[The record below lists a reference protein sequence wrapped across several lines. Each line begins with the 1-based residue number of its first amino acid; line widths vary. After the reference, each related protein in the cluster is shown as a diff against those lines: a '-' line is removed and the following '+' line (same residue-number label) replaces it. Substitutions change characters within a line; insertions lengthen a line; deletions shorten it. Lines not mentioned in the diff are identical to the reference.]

1 MIKKIL
7 IANRGE
13 IALRIIR
20 TCKEMG
26 IKTVALCP
34 KPGEEQNFLET
45 SLAQEYYFLE
55 REGALGYLDQKR
67 LIEIA
72 KKAKVDAI
80 HPGYGFLAENWR
92 FAKTCLRNNIRFLGP
107 HFKTLMRLEDKI
119 EAKRLA
125 QRIGIPTLPGS
136 GGSIKTKGDLFK
148 WVMRIR
154 PPFVL
159 KARRGGGGI
168 GIRVINGQISFGEIF
183 STSLGIQRQM
193 SMAFSDTDF
202 FLEKYLPEAKHIEFQ
217 ILGDGEKFIH
227 LGERECTIQR
237 RFQKLLEESPS
248 TFLSPKKREEIGNS
262 VIKLARELRY
272 RGVGTVE
279 FLIDP
284 AKNFYFMEI
293 NPRIQVE
300 HPVTEAV
307 TGIDLV
313 EQQIRVAQGEK
324 IKITQEDI
332 FFNGWAIEVRINAE
346 DPQKNFQPL
355 PGKILKYLPPG
366 GQGIFLHT
374 FLHEGQEIYPYFDS
388 LLAKLISWGKNRE
401 EAISKLKRALDEFV
415 IDGVPTTI
423 PLFKALLQK
432 KDFLEGNFTTDFV
445 EKSGILKE
453 LKPQIPKKEVAKAEE
468 KLEEKEIAEII
479 FQIYQELKKSEGQV
493 FISEKFR
500 NKGTPSERE
509 FSSNWVMSERLK
521 MLE

>member
-1 MIKKIL
+1 M
-7 IANRGE
+7 
-13 IALRIIR
+13 RIIR

-26 IKTVALCP
+26 IKTAALCP

-45 SLAQEYYFLE
+45 TMANEYYFLD
-55 REGALGYLDQKR
+55 REGSQGYLDQRR

-72 KKAKVDAI
+72 KKARADAI

-92 FAKTCLRNNIRFLGP
+92 FAKTCRKNNIIFIGP
-107 HFKTLMRLEDKI
+107 HFNTLRRLEDKI
-119 EAKRLA
+119 EAKRFA
-125 QRIGIPTLPGS
+125 QKVGIPVLPGS

-168 GIRVINGQISFGEIF
+168 GIRAINGQISFGEIF
-183 STSLGIQRQM
+183 STSLGIKRQM
-193 SMAFSDTDF
+193 SMAFSDTDY
-202 FLEKYLPEAKHIEFQ
+202 FLEKCLTEAKHIEFQ
-217 ILGDGEKFIH
+217 ILGDGEKFLH

-237 RFQKLLEESPS
+237 RFQKLLEEAPS
-248 TFLSPKKREEIGNS
+248 TFLDAKKREELGNLA
-262 VIKLARELRY
+262 VKLARELRY
-272 RGVGTVE
+272 QGAGTIE
-279 FLIDP
+279 FLMDP
-284 AKNFYFMEI
+284 DQNFYFIEI

-300 HPVTEAV
+300 HSVTEAI

-313 EQQIRVAQGEK
+313 EQQIRIARGER
-324 IKITQEDI
+324 IKLSQADI
-332 FFNGWAIEVRINAE
+332 SFSGWAIEARINAE

-366 GQGIFLHT
+366 GQGVFLHT
-374 FLHEGQEIYPYFDS
+374 FLHEGQEVYPYFDS
-388 LLAKLISWGKNRE
+388 LLAKLISVGKTRE
-401 EAISKLKRALDEFV
+401 EAISKLKRALDEFL

-423 PLFKALLQK
+423 PFFKVLLQN

-445 EKSGILKE
+445 EKSGILRE
-453 LKPQIPKKEVAKAEE
+453 LKPQVPKKEAAKAEE
-468 KLEEKEIAEII
+468 NPPTGGEEKEIAEII
-479 FQIYQELKKSEGQV
+479 FHIYQSLKKPEEQV

-500 NKGTPSERE
+500 NKETPSERE
-509 FSSNWVMSERLK
+509 FSSNWAMSERLK

>member
-1 MIKKIL
+1 MIRKIL

-45 SLAQEYYFLE
+45 SLANEYYFLE
-55 REGALGYLDQKR
+55 REGARGYLDQKR

-125 QRIGIPTLPGS
+125 QKVGIPTLPGS

-168 GIRVINGQISFGEIF
+168 GIKAINGQISFGEIF
-183 STSLGIQRQM
+183 SASLGIQRQM

-237 RFQKLLEESPS
+237 RFQKLLEEAPS
-248 TFLSPKKREEIGNS
+248 TFLDAKKREELGNLA
-262 VIKLARELRY
+262 IKLAKELRY

-279 FLIDP
+279 FLMDP
-284 AKNFYFMEI
+284 QKNFYFMEV

-313 EQQIRVAQGEK
+313 EQQIRLAQGEK
-324 IKITQEDI
+324 IKIFQDDV
-332 FFNGWAIEVRINAE
+332 FPQGWAIEARINGE
-346 DPQKNFQPL
+346 DAQKNFQPK

-401 EAISKLKRALDEFV
+401 EAISKLKRALDEFL
-415 IDGVPTTI
+415 IEGVPTTI
-423 PLFKALLQK
+423 PFFKVLLRN
-432 KDFLEGNFTTDFV
+432 KDFIAGNFSTDFV
-445 EKSGILKE
+445 EKSGIIRE
-453 LKPQIPKKEVAKAEE
+453 LKPQVVVKEIMKTGEE
-468 KLEEKEIAEII
+468 LEEKQIAEII
-479 FQIYQELKKSEGQV
+479 FQIYQNLKRT
-493 FISEKFR
+493 EKHYQE
-500 NKGTPSERE
+500 KATA
-509 FSSNWVMSERLK
+509 SNWVMAERIK
-521 MLE
+521 MLAQ

>member
-34 KPGEEQNFLET
+34 RAGEEQNFLET
-45 SLAQEYYFLE
+45 ALANEYYFLE

-67 LIEIA
+67 IIEIA
-72 KKAKVDAI
+72 KKAKVDAV

-92 FAKTCLRNNIRFLGP
+92 FSKICQKNNIRFIGP
-107 HFKTLMRLEDKI
+107 HFSTLMRLEDKI

-125 QRIGIPTLPGS
+125 QRVGIPVLPGS

-168 GIRVINGQISFGEIF
+168 GIKAINGQISFGEIF
-183 STSLGIQRQM
+183 SASLGIQRQM

-202 FLEKYLPEAKHIEFQ
+202 FLEKYLSEAKHIEFQ

-227 LGERECTIQR
+227 LVERECTIQR

-248 TFLSPKKREEIGNS
+248 TFLDAKKREELGS
-262 VIKLARELRY
+262 LVIKLAKELRY
-272 RGVGTVE
+272 RGAGTVE
-279 FLIDP
+279 FLMDP
-284 AKNFYFMEI
+284 EKNFYFMEI

-313 EQQIRVAQGEK
+313 EQQIRIAQGEK
-324 IKITQEDI
+324 IKISQNDI
-332 FFNGWAIEVRINAE
+332 FLQGWAIEARINAE
-346 DPQKNFQPL
+346 DAQKNFQPR

-374 FLHEGQEIYPYFDS
+374 FLHAGQEIYPYFDS

-401 EAISKLKRALDEFV
+401 EAISKLKRALDEFL
-415 IDGVPTTI
+415 IEGVPTTI
-423 PLFKALLQK
+423 PFFKALLQN
-432 KDFLEGNFTTDFV
+432 KDFLEGNFSTDFV
-445 EKSGILKE
+445 EKSGILRE
-453 LKPQIPKKEVAKAEE
+453 LKPQTSIREIVKTGE
-468 KLEEKEIAEII
+468 KLEEKQIAEII
-479 FQIYQELKKSEGQV
+479 YKTYQALNKKGKIEQGK
-493 FISEKFR
+493 E
-500 NKGTPSERE
+500 TA
-509 FSSNWVMSERLK
+509 SNWVMSERIK
-521 MLE
+521 MSAQ